1 MAQVWCVYDVQG
13 DRDASENAFEV
24 FCSDPDAP
32 TLAELQRSCPFTNT
46 GGDWRWRAKVADDVF
61 GYCWR
66 DVLAQNEPVGVE
78 QSGVVRMRVVD
89 VSPQAIARRRLKPGR
104 MPRARRAAKGYAD
117 APPAPAGGRAMWDEA
132 SRANGTRAHVPPPSQ
147 RAPPPKPPP
156 RKPSLDMVDL
166 GEAPPPPKKNAQSL
180 NQNDVQQLVR
190 EGKMRWDDVDQRYVA
205 VEVVEEVRI
214 GIQAVSIGNED
225 LSSKSVEVQQAIL
238 ERRQALQDAQ
248 EEKRARLRA
257 QRNAAESEA
266 DAQIALKARLDPQ
279 LKQWSEDHGK
289 KKNIRALLAGMD
301 QVMWEGSG
309 WKPISIGDL
318 LEPKKVKRAYYKAS
332 RFVHPDKLVNL
343 SVEQRFV
350 GKRIFDA
357 LSQAYAEFEESGM
370 G

>member
-1 MAQVWCVYDVQG
+1 
-13 DRDASENAFEV
+13 
-24 FCSDPDAP
+24 
-32 TLAELQRSCPFTNT
+32 
-46 GGDWRWRAKVADDVF
+46 
-61 GYCWR
+61 
-66 DVLAQNEPVGVE
+66 
-78 QSGVVRMRVVD
+78 
-89 VSPQAIARRRLKPGR
+89 
-104 MPRARRAAKGYAD
+104 
-117 APPAPAGGRAMWDEA
+117 
-132 SRANGTRAHVPPPSQ
+132 
-147 RAPPPKPPP
+147 
-156 RKPSLDMVDL
+156 MVDL

-180 NQNDVQQLVR
+180 SQDTVQQLVR

-257 QRNAAESEA
+257 QRSAAENEA
-266 DAQIALKARLDPQ
+266 DAQIALKAQLDPQ
-279 LKQWSEDHGK
+279 LKRWSEDHGK

-301 QVMWEGSG
+301 QVMWAGSG

-343 SVEQRFV
+343 SIEQRFV

>member
-32 TLAELQRSCPFTNT
+32 TLAELQKSCPFTAT

-66 DVLAQNEPVGVE
+66 DVLAQNEPVGSE
-78 QSGVVRMRVVD
+78 DGVVRMRIVD
-89 VSPQAIARRRLKPGR
+89 VSPQAIERRRRKPGR

-117 APPAPAGGRAMWDEA
+117 APREAPAGRAAWEEA
-132 SRANGTRAHVPPPSQ
+132 SRANGSRAHVPPPSQ

-166 GEAPPPPKKNAQSL
+166 GEAPPPPPKNSQSL
-180 NQNDVQQLVR
+180 NQDTVQQLVR

-225 LSSKSVEVQQAIL
+225 LSSKAPEVQQAIL

-257 QRNAAESEA
+257 QRSAAESEA

-332 RFVHPDKLVNL
+332 RFVHPDKLVGL

>member
-1 MAQVWCVYDVQG
+1 
-13 DRDASENAFEV
+13 
-24 FCSDPDAP
+24 
-32 TLAELQRSCPFTNT
+32 
-46 GGDWRWRAKVADDVF
+46 
-61 GYCWR
+61 
-66 DVLAQNEPVGVE
+66 
-78 QSGVVRMRVVD
+78 
-89 VSPQAIARRRLKPGR
+89 
-104 MPRARRAAKGYAD
+104 
-117 APPAPAGGRAMWDEA
+117 
-132 SRANGTRAHVPPPSQ
+132 
-147 RAPPPKPPP
+147 
-156 RKPSLDMVDL
+156 MVDL
-166 GEAPPPPKKNAQSL
+166 GEVPPPPKKNAQSL

-225 LSSKSVEVQQAIL
+225 LSSKAPEVQQAIL

-248 EEKRARLRA
+248 EEKRARLQA
-257 QRNAAESEA
+257 QRNAAANEA
-266 DAQIALKARLDPQ
+266 DAQITLKAQLDPR

-289 KKNIRALLAGMD
+289 KKNIRALLSGMD

-318 LEPKKVKRAYYKAS
+318 LEAKKVKRAYYKAS

>member
-1 MAQVWCVYDVQG
+1 
-13 DRDASENAFEV
+13 
-24 FCSDPDAP
+24 
-32 TLAELQRSCPFTNT
+32 
-46 GGDWRWRAKVADDVF
+46 
-61 GYCWR
+61 
-66 DVLAQNEPVGVE
+66 
-78 QSGVVRMRVVD
+78 
-89 VSPQAIARRRLKPGR
+89 
-104 MPRARRAAKGYAD
+104 
-117 APPAPAGGRAMWDEA
+117 
-132 SRANGTRAHVPPPSQ
+132 
-147 RAPPPKPPP
+147 
-156 RKPSLDMVDL
+156 MVDL
-166 GEAPPPPKKNAQSL
+166 GAAPEPPKKNAQSL
-180 NQNDVQQLVR
+180 SQDTVQQLVR

-225 LSSKSVEVQQAIL
+225 LSSKAPEVQQAIL

-257 QRNAAESEA
+257 QRSAAESEA
-266 DAQIALKARLDPQ
+266 DAQITLKARLDPQ

-318 LEPKKVKRAYYKAS
+318 LDPKKVKRAYYKAS

-343 SVEQRFV
+343 SMEQRFV